1 MNFLFLFI
9 DNPTCFSGMLLFSR
23 AHNNHPLRTA
33 REKVGKESFKWAE
46 RLTELVAQFGAI
58 ELCEHDK
65 AN

>member
-1 MNFLFLFI
+1 
-9 DNPTCFSGMLLFSR
+9 MLLFSR
-23 AHNNHPLRTA
+23 THNNHPLRTA